1 MGYDLRKKRKRGKN
15 DKTPKK
21 RRKKNDENEVIIY
34 DEDICSEESEDEYS
48 EEEDLLDLY
57 FKPDIN
63 ELCEI
68 IYEELP
74 KKRKIRFKDI
84 KNCLFKIDR
93 SLLSEYASPIPK
105 DASWK
110 LGLSH
115 KKIKQL
121 EPILKSVRNISKKN
135 KPTLEKILSSNITIQ
150 DKVKAVE
157 LFDIYKNSIPYS
169 FEEISIAKRIDQ
181 ILNSSLKLN
190 KHEILSLEKEENR
203 LNNLTDNCSKG
214 LKQRILTLNAEDT
227 IKKRIWEMYQRLETY
242 DIHDQEYQNLKN
254 KIVWAVSL
262 PYNNTCSFGI
272 SCCSSLKEKRKFF
285 RNFVDTLNNE
295 LYGMD
300 EIKDR
305 LLEILNNR
313 ILNPKTKSM
322 LALKGKPGM
331 GKTAVA
337 KALAKACNLPF
348 ERISL
353 AGMEDP
359 SIFKGTSNSWLG
371 AEPSI
376 ILSVLKRMKT
386 CNGIIL
392 FDEIDKLSDSR
403 KGKEIQNA
411 LLHIT
416 DYVQN
421 SEFQDLFLS
430 EFTHDISNIWFM
442 FAMNDDNFLDLPL
455 RDRLDILEVQD
466 YSKNEMICIL
476 KNYIF
481 PRTLKEVGL
490 QDKHLKVDKYA
501 CEEMISIY
509 SNEVKQTGLRPLEKA
524 MYSCVSKINMM
535 NTYIELDDETIPF
548 KMKLKNF
555 KGFPHYISKDD
566 VSCLCKIKQKE
577 HLSMFI

>member
-1 MGYDLRKKRKRGKN
+1 MSYDLRKKRKRRDN
-15 DKTPKK
+15 DETSNKK
-21 RRKKNDENEVIIY
+21 RKKSEDDTIDNDEIVIY
-34 DEDICSEESEDEYS
+34 DSD
-48 EEEDLLDLY
+48 EEDDTLNDFY
-57 FKPDIN
+57 FKPDID
-63 ELCEI
+63 ELSEI
-68 IYEELP
+68 IFEELP
-74 KKRKIRFKDI
+74 SNKKVKLKDI
-84 KNCLFKIDR
+84 RKCLSKIDS

-105 DASWK
+105 DNSWK
-110 LGLSH
+110 IGLSRN
-115 KKIKQL
+115 KIKKL
-121 EPILKSVRNISKKN
+121 EPILHTIRKISKQN
-135 KPTLEKILSSNITIQ
+135 KPTMEKILSSKITIQ

-169 FEEISIAKRIDQ
+169 FEEKSIARRIDQ
-181 ILNSSLKLN
+181 IINSPLRISKE
-190 KHEILSLEKEENR
+190 EINELEKEECR
-203 LNNLTDNCSKG
+203 LKKMTDDHFKG
-214 LKQRILTLNAEDT
+214 LKYRILKLNANDT
-227 IKKRIWEMYQRLETY
+227 IKKRIWEMYQKLETY
-242 DIHDQEYQNLKN
+242 EIHDQEYQNLKN

-262 PYNNTCSFGI
+262 PYKNSLGMGI
-272 SCCSSLKEKRKFF
+272 TSSSSVSEKREFF
-285 RNFVDTLNNE
+285 SRFLESINSE

-305 LLEILNNR
+305 LLEIVNNR

-331 GKTAVA
+331 GKTAIA
-337 KALAKACNLPF
+337 KALAIACNLPF

-442 FAMNDDNFLDLPL
+442 FAMNDDKFLDLPL
-455 RDRLDILEVQD
+455 RDRLDIIEVKD

-476 KNYIF
+476 QKYIF
-481 PRTLKEVGL
+481 PKTLKEVGL
-490 QDKHLKVDKYA
+490 NENHVKIDKDA
-501 CEEMISIY
+501 CEEMINIH
-509 SNEVKQTGLRPLEKA
+509 NQEIKQTGLRPLEKA
-524 MYSCVSKINMM
+524 THKCISKINMM
-535 NTYIELDDETIPF
+535 NTYLILDDKTIPF

-555 KGFPHYISKDD
+555 KGFPHIILKDDISK
-566 VSCLCKIKQKE
+566 LCVKKQE
-577 HLSMFI
+577 EYLSMFT